1 MEKSV
6 GTPWTPL
13 PSELK
18 TRWGVSLS
26 RIGAHLHLPQI
37 DRCRS
42 LKTRGQNPKAILQ
55 NIGDGCAHLCEI

>member
-6 GTPWTPL
+6 GAPWTPL
-13 PSELK
+13 PSELE

-42 LKTRGQNPKAILQ
+42 LKTRGHTQKRFQRKMVSPNRRNK
-55 NIGDGCAHLCEI
+55 